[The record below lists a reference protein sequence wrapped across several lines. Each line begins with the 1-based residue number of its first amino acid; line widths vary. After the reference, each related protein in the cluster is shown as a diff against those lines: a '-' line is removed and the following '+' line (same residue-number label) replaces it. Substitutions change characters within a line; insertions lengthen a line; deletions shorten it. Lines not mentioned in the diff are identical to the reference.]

1 MGVMGLFDQYVIFTL
16 EDQQY
21 TLPLP
26 NVERI
31 VPAAYVTPLPKAP
44 DIVLGIINI
53 QGQVVPVINLRRRF
67 QLPERPLDPAD
78 QFIIA
83 NTLRRTVV
91 LIVDTVIGVIEIP
104 KQATVHRADLLPSME
119 HVAGAVIQKDGIILI
134 HDLEA
139 CLSIDEERALATA
152 LQAA

>member
-1 MGVMGLFDQYVIFTL
+1 MGLFDQHVIFTL
-16 EDQQY
+16 DDQQY

-26 NVERI
+26 NVERV

-44 DIVLGIINI
+44 GIVIGIINV
-53 QGQVVPVINLRRRF
+53 QGQVIPVINLRRRF
-67 QLPERPLDPAD
+67 QLPERTLDPAD

-83 NTLRRTVV
+83 HTPRRTVA
-91 LIVDTVIGVIEIP
+91 LTVDRVIGVIDIS
-104 KQATVHRADLLPSME
+104 KQAIVHRADILPSIE
-119 HVAGAVIQKDGIILI
+119 HVTGAVKQEDGVILI

-139 CLSIDEERALATA
+139 CLSFDEERTLDKA

>member
-1 MGVMGLFDQYVIFTL
+1 MGLFDQHVIFTL
-16 EDQQY
+16 DDQQY

-26 NVERI
+26 NVERV

-44 DIVLGIINI
+44 DIVIGIINV
-53 QGQVVPVINLRRRF
+53 QGQVIPVINLRRRF
-67 QLPERPLDPAD
+67 QLPERTLDPAD

-83 NTLRRTVV
+83 HTPRRTVA
-91 LIVDTVIGVIEIP
+91 LTVDMVIGVIDIS
-104 KQATVHRADLLPSME
+104 KQAIVHRADILPSIE
-119 HVAGAVIQKDGIILI
+119 HVAGAVKQEDGVILI

-139 CLSIDEERALATA
+139 CLSFDEERTLDKA